1 MHPRL
6 LPEGRRPTVAG
17 YMKVR
22 VVMAASNRNQTVV
35 GVFQSRAAAEDAI
48 LELKRAGF
56 SDDSIGMVA
65 RAPDGTIKTEKSGE
79 TMAEEGLAAGAVV
92 GAGAGTLIGLGVI
105 SGTIPVIGPVLA
117 VGTLGTILL
126 NAAAGAAVVGVVGAL
141 VGLGIPEED
150 AKYYENEL
158 RGGRYL
164 VSRDAGDRETEAW
177 GILYR
182 FGAYNRS
189 YPLATPAGT
198 AVRSEPYPRPTAPR

>member
-1 MHPRL
+1 
-6 LPEGRRPTVAG
+6 
-17 YMKVR
+17 
-22 VVMAASNRNQTVV
+22 MAANRSQTVV

-56 SDDSIGMVA
+56 PDDSIGMVA
-65 RAPDGTIKTEKSGE
+65 RAPDGTIKTEKAGE

-92 GAGAGTLIGLGVI
+92 GAGAGTLVGLGVI
-105 SGTIPVIGPVLA
+105 AGTIPVIGPVLA

-164 VSRDAGDRETEAW
+164 VSVKAGDREVEAW
-177 GILYR
+177 AIMRRLGGFNR
-182 FGAYNRS
+182 AYPMS
-189 YPLATPAGT
+189 EPVTAGT
-198 AVRSEPYPRPTAPR
+198 ARMPGDVSRSETLYPPR